1 MKEKIHPKYQETTIV
16 CACGASIHTRSTKQ
30 NIHVDVCSNCHP
42 FFTGK
47 QKLMDSAGRVDKF
60 KRRYEKKKEQP
71 KAKKESPKPPVSSE
85 QKGLDVLNNI
95 EGVDKE

>member
-60 KRRYEKKKEQP
+60 KRRYEKKKEQA